1 MYFRVFSLCF
11 VLGKIYDNQ
20 ERQMK
25 KLLIIVLLLGIAAVY
40 QVRKTVIESGPLT
53 EVVNVIIPK
62 GASSALAAQKLAEAD
77 VINEP
82 LLFRIIA
89 RLNGSDKKL
98 RAGEYQFAPQI
109 SMLKVMEKIASGD
122 VYYRRLTIPEG
133 KSAHEIIELI
143 KAVPEL
149 TGEVD
154 MVVREGELL
163 PETYSYE
170 YGDSRNSVIMQA
182 KNAMKKVV
190 DEVWIG
196 RDENLPLKDINQLL
210 TLASIIEKETGV
222 PEERGLVASV
232 FVNRLKKGMK
242 LQTDPTVI
250 YAITSGRE
258 DLGRSLKRNDLNL
271 DSPYNTYKYYG
282 LPPAPICSPG
292 REAIQAAAHPQ
303 ASEFLYFVAT
313 GNGGHNFSKNLS
325 EHNRNVK
332 AWVKT
337 LKK

>member
-1 MYFRVFSLCF
+1 
-11 VLGKIYDNQ
+11 
-20 ERQMK
+20 MK

-190 DEVWIG
+190 DEAWIG